1 MTFVDLLN
9 AVRTQL
15 CGMPRLDISK
25 WITKHHD
32 LSLMYGCFKIAST
45 KWSRTDF
52 FIHNRRDVLRNF
64 LAISKPIVERGL
76 PPTPSEC
83 SLLME
88 ALTSISLLP
97 HMQTVLRS
105 FKRGA
110 GVIIGGERFTL
121 GSRSVWKAKH
131 MLQFFRFVLS
141 DSFET
146 GRYFHI
152 RIPLPHIVN
161 SQFGPHTGLD
171 SVIARDQMLAIVKN
185 GSLENVS
192 FSGYE
197 QKAAIQSGGLTPRGR
212 VNLPPPAAPATLDLS
227 KLYPGY
233 PECLFYE
240 VPVPTYTPL
249 STPRGFKPSTPQS
262 LNMPTHLETHLERRM
277 EGLGVA

>member
-83 SLLME
+83 SLLMG

-105 FKRGA
+105 FKKGDD
-110 GVIIGGERFTL
+110 VIIGGERFTL

-141 DSFET
+141 DSFKT
-146 GRYFHI
+146 GRYFHA

-171 SVIARDQMLAIVKN
+171 SVIARDQMLAIIIS
-185 GSLENVS
+185 GGLENVS
-192 FSGYE
+192 FSGDE
-197 QKAAIQSGGLTPRGR
+197 QKTAIQSGGLTPRGR

-233 PECLFYE
+233 PECSFYE

-262 LNMPTHLETHLERRM
+262 LNMPTYLERRM